1 MKYFLLFIFITTT
14 YIVKAQD
21 FAALKAEQSKAE
33 QIILNDEDRKV
44 MMSFYDLNAKRS
56 KDKLKL
62 IESVKANANKHIPP
76 VLFTMAM
83 VLFGQ
88 EKYSDAC
95 FWFYVAQLRARYDV
109 NRSTDK
115 TVSAA
120 DWNGPIGLYINE
132 YAFKHL
138 DTLEKVVP
146 KVIDYVTTNDELY
159 DQRWINLLSMKNK
172 IKDEDIDKLSVDKSQ
187 WPAIKKETVDGY
199 YADFKEVV
207 NKARQ
212 KQ

>member
-1 MKYFLLFIFITTT
+1 MKYLLLFVLITTT
-14 YIVKAQD
+14 CIVKAQD
-21 FAALKAEQSKAE
+21 FAALKAGQSKAE
-33 QIILNDEDRKV
+33 QIILNDEDGKV
-44 MMSFYDLNAKRS
+44 MMAFYDPSANKTQN
-56 KDKLKL
+56 KL
-62 IESVKANANKHIPP
+62 IASVQANANKHIPP

-95 FWFYVAQLRARYDV
+95 FWFYVAQLRSRYDV
-109 NRSTDK
+109 NRSVDK

-120 DWNGPIGLYINE
+120 NWNGPIGMSINQ
-132 YAFKHL
+132 YAFEHL

-146 KVIDYVTTNDELY
+146 QVVAYVTANDELY
-159 DQRWINLLSMKNK
+159 DQRWINVLTAHDKV
-172 IKDEDIDKLSVDKSQ
+172 KDEDIDRLSVDKNL
-187 WPAIKKETVDGY
+187 WPGIKKETIDSY